1 MSLLLNKIGT
11 LSIVAA
17 TLFGMS
23 MGAHA
28 TNDANSATVNFAGKL
43 IASTCTPSWSS
54 KSSEIDFGEVSVT
67 DFGSSV
73 GSSAKSRDFTLSL
86 SGCDESIQKV
96 KVTASG
102 TPDSAYADAYKNSGD
117 ATGVGIELK
126 TGNEILSNGA
136 SHEFLV
142 TDANTDMNF
151 TAELVNT
158 TSSAPVKGGVAGT
171 VTLNMDY
178 E

>member
-1 MSLLLNKIGT
+1 MSLSLNKIGT

-23 MGAHA
+23 MGVYAA
-28 TNDANSATVNFAGKL
+28 NDANSATVNFTGKL
-43 IASTCTPSWSS
+43 IASTCTPSWAG
-54 KSSEIDFGEVSVT
+54 KNSEINFGEVSIT

-86 SGCDESIQKV
+86 TGCDDSIEKI
-96 KVTASG
+96 KVTANG
-102 TPDSAYADAYKNSGD
+102 TADPDDADAYKNSGS

-126 TGNEILSNGA
+126 TGNEILSNGV

-142 TDANTDMNF
+142 TNANSDMNF
-151 TAELVNT
+151 TAQLVNT
-158 TSSAPVKGGVAGT
+158 TTTAPEKGDVAAT